1 MATDMNMFVMI
12 DICRSSCV
20 DRCEH
25 ESRELSLR
33 TPVCYITYRHI
44 YVYIYIYIYAHPPPH
59 DRPPWGRGRVVS
71 VPKHDL
77 STDW

>member
-1 MATDMNMFVMI
+1 MYDTVLGYGGWEKKNFKIRSYAKMATDMNMFVMI

-33 TPVCYITYRHI
+33 TPVCYTTYRHI
-44 YVYIYIYIYAHPPPH
+44 YIYIYIYAHPPP
-59 DRPPWGRGRVVS
+59 
-71 VPKHDL
+71 
-77 STDW
+77 